1 MIIAVQDKER
11 WKPHAEAVHFNIKL
25 KDTNNF
31 SLIPVKAIM
40 HNKLGPYFNV
50 IKLIYDDDHK
60 LFSGM
65 VDQQNDF

>member
-1 MIIAVQDKER
+1 
-11 WKPHAEAVHFNIKL
+11 
-25 KDTNNF
+25 
-31 SLIPVKAIM
+31 M

-50 IKLIYDDDHK
+50 ITLIYDDDDK